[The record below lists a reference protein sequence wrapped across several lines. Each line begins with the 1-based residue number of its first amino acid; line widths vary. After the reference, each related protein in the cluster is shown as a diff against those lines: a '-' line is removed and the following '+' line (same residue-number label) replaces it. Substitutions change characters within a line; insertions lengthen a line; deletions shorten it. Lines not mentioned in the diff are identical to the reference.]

1 MIDCSNWKEK
11 KKDFE
16 KDEWKKKK
24 EKEERSSSHLN
35 IGPWHGRITDRK
47 RRCKTALLERKPT
60 GISACVIRCNRYIPS
75 SVQVSWRRWDN
86 SHPENF
92 RFPANP
98 RRSRV
103 WCLRR
108 TRKDHPLGDLV
119 APGRKILPVPGA
131 YRSKRFFLPPPGSAT
146 NPGRIGSNGWFVSC
160 IYWLMG
166 THSPGPSLSLS
177 LSLFFLSF
185 RFCFRSRFVTIL
197 FLFLSKL

>member
-1 MIDCSNWKEK
+1 MNE
-11 KKDFE
+11 
-16 KDEWKKKK
+16 KKK

-92 RFPANP
+92 RSPANP